1 MTCNLKKIILLA
13 ISILM
18 VSAVFATP
26 GNPIP
31 SFNFNLKNR
40 ANFQEN
46 NSSVINFGLNKER
59 RDMNVSN
66 DTPGHGPGGYGS
78 GRIEVIIYRLD
89 LTVVLGP
96 FIVTAGETLTVPID
110 QHQWGV
116 FTRTNHNT
124 IISVWTSHN

>member
-1 MTCNLKKIILLA
+1 MKKIILLA

-18 VSAVFATP
+18 VSAVFANP

-31 SFNFNLKNR
+31 SFNFNLRNK

-46 NSSVINFGLNKER
+46 NSSIINFGLNKER

-66 DTPGHGPGGYGS
+66 DTPGHRPIGNGS

-89 LTVVLGP
+89 LTIVLGP
-96 FIVTAGETLTVPID
+96 FVVPAGETLTIPID
-110 QHQWGV
+110 KHQWGV
-116 FTRTNHNT
+116 FARTNHQT
-124 IISVWTSHN
+124 IISVWTSHD